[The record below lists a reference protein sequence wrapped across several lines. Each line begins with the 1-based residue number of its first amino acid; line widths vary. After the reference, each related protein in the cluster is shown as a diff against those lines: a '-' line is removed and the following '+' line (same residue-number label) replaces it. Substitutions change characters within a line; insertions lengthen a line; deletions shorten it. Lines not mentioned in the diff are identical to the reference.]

1 MAIVYEIPD
10 VYRKCRQLERE
21 NADLRQQVEIWR
33 ENSLSALRFFE
44 SMERRL
50 VEKIETATLE
60 AYHA

>member
-1 MAIVYEIPD
+1 MAIVCEIPNI
-10 VYRKCRQLERE
+10 YRKFRQLERE

-44 SMERRL
+44 SMERKL